1 MNETREPD
9 YIEKGFQLFGKLN
22 KTVTSSIDQAN
33 RLIAEQAKQAASQPV
48 VQNVMASHG
57 SMILIMAVFI
67 MYMLFTSNYALDI
80 TFETAWLA
88 LPLLLLLA
96 YGLNVFIQPI
106 QKSNNWI
113 SSIFNYALFIGFS
126 GLLIYY
132 YFQFSQQTTT
142 NLSYVY
148 VALSAMLFFVSLAI
162 VFYFL
167 GEYIKRFEGFTGLVA
182 QFLFYI
188 PCLLLQFV
196 SYMKKEFNSTT
207 STVFY
212 LFVIQLVLILLYIYL
227 PKIVKHL
234 FMKKGIKLLP
244 EALFLDDAHVIS
256 GSEELRMEHVDK
268 FDQTPLYRNNYA
280 ISFWLYLNEQGSN
293 YKAYSKETNIFNYAN
308 GVPHVV
314 YENDNDIE
322 HGRNNLVIYY
332 TNGENKQNNK
342 IKLKITKQKWNHFVF
357 NYTSEYLDVFVNGK
371 LTKSLPLS
379 SIEPKFNPYDNITVG
394 AQDGLD
400 GAICNVNYYK
410 APLSKR
416 NILNEYN
423 LLAYKNP
430 PIETKW
436 IPKDM
441 IDWNM
446 LKKLFFL
453 RID

>member
-33 RLIAEQAKQAASQPV
+33 RLLAEQAKQAASQPV
-48 VQNVMASHG
+48 VQNVLASHG

-67 MYMLFTSNYALDI
+67 VYMLFTSNYALDM

-113 SSIFNYALFIGFS
+113 SSIFYYALFIGFS
-126 GLLIYY
+126 GLLVYY

-142 NLSYVY
+142 SLSYVY
-148 VALSAMLFFVSLAI
+148 VALSALLFFVSLAI

-244 EALFLDDAHVIS
+244 EALFLDEPHVIS
-256 GSEELRMEHVDK
+256 GSEELRMEHIDK

-293 YKAYSKETNIFNYAN
+293 YKAYSKETNIIIMQSS
-308 GVPHVV
+308 HVV

-332 TNGENKQNNK
+332 TNGENKQNDK

-357 NYTSEYLDVFVNGK
+357 NYTSDYLDIFVNGK

>member
-33 RLIAEQAKQAASQPV
+33 RLLAEQAKQAASQPV
-48 VQNVMASHG
+48 VQNVLASHG

-67 MYMLFTSNYALDI
+67 VYMLFTSNYALDM

-113 SSIFNYALFIGFS
+113 SSIFYYALFIGFS
-126 GLLIYY
+126 GLLVYY

-142 NLSYVY
+142 SLSYVY
-148 VALSAMLFFVSLAI
+148 VALSALLFFVSLAI

-244 EALFLDDAHVIS
+244 EALFLDEPHVIS
-256 GSEELRMEHVDK
+256 GSEELRMEHIDK

-293 YKAYSKETNIFNYAN
+293 YKAYSKETNIINYAN
-308 GVPHVV
+308 GAPHVV

-332 TNGENKQNNK
+332 TNGENKQNDK

-357 NYTSEYLDVFVNGK
+357 NYTSDYMDVFVNGK
-371 LTKSLPLS
+371 LTKSIPLS

-441 IDWNM
+441 IDLNM

-453 RID
+453 RMD

>member
-33 RLIAEQAKQAASQPV
+33 RLLAEQAKQAASQPV

-57 SMILIMAVFI
+57 SMIVIMAVFI
-67 MYMLFTSNYALDI
+67 VYMLFTSNYALDM

-113 SSIFNYALFIGFS
+113 SSIFYYALFIGFS

-142 NLSYVY
+142 SLSYVY
-148 VALSAMLFFVSLAI
+148 VVLSALLFFVSLAI

-196 SYMKKEFNSTT
+196 SYIKKEFNSTT

-256 GSEELRMEHVDK
+256 GSEELRMEHIDK
-268 FDQTPLYRNNYA
+268 YDQTPLYRNNYA

-293 YKAYSKETNIFNYAN
+293 YKAYSKETNIINYAN
-308 GVPHVV
+308 GAPHVV

-332 TNGENKQNNK
+332 TNGENKQNDK
-342 IKLKITKQKWNHFVF
+342 IN
-357 NYTSEYLDVFVNGK
+357 
-371 LTKSLPLS
+371 
-379 SIEPKFNPYDNITVG
+379 
-394 AQDGLD
+394 
-400 GAICNVNYYK
+400 
-410 APLSKR
+410 
-416 NILNEYN
+416 
-423 LLAYKNP
+423 
-430 PIETKW
+430 
-436 IPKDM
+436 
-441 IDWNM
+441 
-446 LKKLFFL
+446 
-453 RID
+453 

>member
-33 RLIAEQAKQAASQPV
+33 RLLAEQAKQAASQPV

-67 MYMLFTSNYALDI
+67 VYMLFTSNYALDM

-113 SSIFNYALFIGFS
+113 SSIFYYALFIGFS
-126 GLLIYY
+126 GLLVYY

-148 VALSAMLFFVSLAI
+148 VVLSALLFFVSLAI

-196 SYMKKEFNSTT
+196 SYIKKEFNSTT

-244 EALFLDDAHVIS
+244 EALFLNEPHVIS

-280 ISFWLYLNEQGSN
+280 ISFWLYLNEHGSN
-293 YKAYSKETNIFNYAN
+293 YKAYSKEANIINYAN
-308 GVPHVV
+308 GAPHVV

-332 TNGENKQNNK
+332 TNGDNKQNDK

-357 NYTSEYLDVFVNGK
+357 NYTSDYMDVFVNGK
-371 LTKSLPLS
+371 LTKSIPLS

-394 AQDGLD
+394 QKDGLD

>member
-33 RLIAEQAKQAASQPV
+33 RLLAEQAKQAASQPV

-80 TFETAWLA
+80 TFETTWLA

-212 LFVIQLVLILLYIYL
+212 LFVIQLTIILLYIYL

-244 EALFLDDAHVIS
+244 EALFLEEPHVIS
-256 GSEELRMEHVDK
+256 GSEALRMEHVDK

-308 GVPHVV
+308 GAPHVV

-332 TNGENKQNNK
+332 TNGENKQNDK

-357 NYTSEYLDVFVNGK
+357 NYTSEYLDIFVNGK

-379 SIEPKFNPYDNITVG
+379 GVEPKFNPYDNITVG
-394 AQDGLD
+394 QKDGLD